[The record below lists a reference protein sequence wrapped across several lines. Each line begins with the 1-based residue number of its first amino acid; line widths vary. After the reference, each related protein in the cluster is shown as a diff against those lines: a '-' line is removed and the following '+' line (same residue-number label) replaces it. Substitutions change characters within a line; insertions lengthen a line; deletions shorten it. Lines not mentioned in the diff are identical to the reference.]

1 MSKCIKQIF
10 EVDRLLQQNKKF
22 ENLKQFCEG
31 VNKLKK
37 KKKRLKPNDLI
48 KKAAEIMNNIISPKY
63 GVAPKKTQQKSLDA
77 NVGEFFG
84 RLKNK

>member
-1 MSKCIKQIF
+1 
-10 EVDRLLQQNKKF
+10 
-22 ENLKQFCEG
+22 
-31 VNKLKK
+31 
-37 KKKRLKPNDLI
+37 
-48 KKAAEIMNNIISPKY
+48 MNNIISPKY